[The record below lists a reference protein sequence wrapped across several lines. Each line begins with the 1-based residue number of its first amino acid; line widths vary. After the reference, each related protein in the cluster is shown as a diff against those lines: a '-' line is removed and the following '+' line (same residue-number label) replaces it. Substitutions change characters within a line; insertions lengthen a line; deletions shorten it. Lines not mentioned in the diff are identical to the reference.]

1 LEFYINTKFQQN
13 QAENLSWLALEMA
26 TKEKT
31 TFLSIKS
38 KNMAINCPKA
48 PNYGKKVV
56 FSVVAISRASQ
67 EIFSA

>member
-13 QAENLSWLALEMA
+13 QAENISWLALEMA

-48 PNYGKKVV
+48 PNYGKKL
-56 FSVVAISRASQ
+56 
-67 EIFSA
+67 